1 MEMGYN
7 IQTQPKVVKVI
18 KRTTE
23 DFQRILNESFV
34 DNRIPVAAYAR
45 VSTNHLEQEDSLER
59 QTAHYTEKI
68 TGNPDWKFAN
78 LC

>member
-34 DNRIPVAAYAR
+34 DN
-45 VSTNHLEQEDSLER
+45 
-59 QTAHYTEKI
+59 
-68 TGNPDWKFAN
+68 
-78 LC
+78 